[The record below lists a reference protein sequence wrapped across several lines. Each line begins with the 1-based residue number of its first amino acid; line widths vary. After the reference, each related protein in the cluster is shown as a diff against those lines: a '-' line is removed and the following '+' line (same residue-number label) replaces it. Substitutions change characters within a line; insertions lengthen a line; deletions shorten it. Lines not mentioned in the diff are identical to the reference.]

1 MKDSFLTSV
10 YIVMGIQWIQ
20 VLICLVG
27 LSIPVG
33 VLLFAAADTAR
44 AQKKRAIRIKE
55 LLILLLFSSNNTS
68 SKFC

>member
-1 MKDSFLTSV
+1 MNLFSSTIVNIGLILIRTNERFVLNFV

-44 AQKKRAIRIKE
+44 AQRNER
-55 LLILLLFSSNNTS
+55 
-68 SKFC
+68 

>member
-1 MKDSFLTSV
+1 MKDSSLTSV

-44 AQKKRAIRIKE
+44 AQKE
-55 LLILLLFSSNNTS
+55 TS
-68 SKFC
+68 DKD